1 MKQQP
6 LVIEQT
12 YDASPTEVW
21 QALTRP
27 ELMKE
32 WYFDI
37 PDFRAETGHAFS
49 FLAGGEC
56 NKYWHVC
63 KVTAVVPEKK
73 LSYTWAYKEQP
84 GQSEVTFEL
93 IPDGNKTTVRI
104 THTGLETFPDNLPDF
119 AITSFTEGWTYIL
132 GTGLKNHLE
141 KK

>member
-12 YDASPTEVW
+12 YDASPTEIW

-37 PDFRAETGHAFS
+37 PEFRAETGYEFS
-49 FLAGGEC
+49 FLAGGET
-56 NKYWHVC
+56 KYWHMC
-63 KVTAVVPEKK
+63 KVTAVVPERQ
-73 LSYTWAYKEQP
+73 LSYTWAYKDYP

-93 IPDGNKTTVRI
+93 IPAGDKTRVKI
-104 THTGLETFPDNLPDF
+104 THTGLETFRTTCLILP
-119 AITSFTEGWTYIL
+119 
-132 GTGLKNHLE
+132 
-141 KK
+141 